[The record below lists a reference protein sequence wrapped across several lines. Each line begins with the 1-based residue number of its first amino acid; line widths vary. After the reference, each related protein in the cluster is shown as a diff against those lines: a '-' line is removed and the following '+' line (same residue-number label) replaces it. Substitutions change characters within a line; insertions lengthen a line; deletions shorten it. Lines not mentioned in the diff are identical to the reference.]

1 MIKSFQSN
9 APAKVNLFSAREAV
23 SLGPALIKVPSA
35 TDYEIDRSEA
45 DYLKGFTGNP
55 RGP

>member
-1 MIKSFQSN
+1 M
-9 APAKVNLFSAREAV
+9 NLFSAREAA

-35 TDYEIDRSEA
+35 TDYEIGRSEA

>member
-23 SLGPALIKVPSA
+23 SLGPALIKFPSA